1 MKRFKTFVTE
11 GKSMVATDK
20 KSRIKYTLHGSGQKI
35 RYKGKTYDV
44 DKVAQIQA
52 LFLKGPDK
60 VNITKA
66 ELEKGFADGTIK
78 VIDIGS
84 NPNHKVKI

>member
-44 DKVAQIQA
+44 DKVAQIQS

>member
-1 MKRFKTFVTE
+1 MKRFKTYVTE

>member
-44 DKVAQIQA
+44 DKVAQIPA

>member
-35 RYKGKTYDV
+35 RYKGKTYEA

-60 VNITKA
+60 IKLTKA

-78 VIDIGS
+78 VIDTGN
-84 NPNHKVKI
+84 NPQHKVKI